1 MHAHAGCM
9 QLHTATGDN
18 YSYIPYASS
27 VCSFVI
33 ISLVHYNCISLDIF
47 LKVYP
52 PLSLMMLGRCSYI
65 QVHEHAALL
74 QSIIGNFKSIIGL
87 QAYSQKSAKVHAYI
101 SGKSLLPR
109 MLLYV

>member
-1 MHAHAGCM
+1 MHAYMHRLHCM

-33 ISLVHYNCISLDIF
+33 ISLVHYNCISLDMF

-65 QVHEHAALL
+65 QVSMQHCSKA
-74 QSIIGNFKSIIGL
+74 S
-87 QAYSQKSAKVHAYI
+87 
-101 SGKSLLPR
+101 
-109 MLLYV
+109 